1 MYECSRPRHADRTE
15 SRMTESTESDE
26 LLLERW
32 RQKDQKAFDLLF
44 LRHYGHVFRVLYPLV
59 GSREEAED
67 LAQETFLALHDRPP
81 RPSGAGVGAW
91 LRRVA
96 LNAGYNAVRAANR
109 ARRRLERCAVE
120 RPDPPAADPQVELLR
135 AEEIARVRAA
145 LAKLPQRQAE
155 ILLLRQA
162 GASYAEVAAVLQVA
176 PVSVGTLLARAE
188 SAFLKVY
195 EAEPATGQQRR
206 GAAGDVRSLL

>member
-1 MYECSRPRHADRTE
+1 M
-15 SRMTESTESDE
+15 TESDE

-32 RQKDQKAFDLLF
+32 RQKDQTAFDLLF
-44 LRHYGHVFRVLYPLV
+44 LRHYGHVYRVLYPLV

-81 RPSGAGVGAW
+81 RPSSAGVGAW

-109 ARRRLERCAVE
+109 TRRRLERCAAE
-120 RPDPPAADPQVELLR
+120 EPNAPADPQAELLR
-135 AEEIARVRAA
+135 AEERARVRDA
-145 LAKLPQRQAE
+145 LARLPRRQAE

-162 GASYAEVAAVLQVA
+162 GASYAEIAAVLQVA
-176 PVSVGTLLARAE
+176 PGSVGTLLARAGQ
-188 SAFLKVY
+188 AFLKAY
-195 EAEPATGQQRR
+195 EGIEPAPGPQRR
-206 GAAGDVRSLL
+206 GAAGDMRSLL